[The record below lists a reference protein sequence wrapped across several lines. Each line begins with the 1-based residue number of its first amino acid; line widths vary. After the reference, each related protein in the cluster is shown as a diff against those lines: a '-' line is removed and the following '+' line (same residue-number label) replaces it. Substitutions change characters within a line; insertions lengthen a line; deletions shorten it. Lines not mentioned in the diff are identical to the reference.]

1 MFKLAGVNIKFG
13 GMKMNEEEIIEKLQK
28 LGLTKYESL
37 AYITLLKLGP
47 SKATDITKE
56 SGIPHTRVYDVLS
69 SLHRKGFVDM
79 MPGTPRLYKPVN
91 PELVLEKIKEDLVN
105 DIDRLKEM
113 FVELYKTVHGEDLPE
128 IWTIHGF
135 ENTVE
140 RAEYIIR
147 SARYEVLINTP
158 FEFLSLLRE
167 EIKKRK
173 DVLFII
179 ISNFEEVPEWLK
191 GENIILA
198 RSGGA
203 PWLMASWII
212 GDVEYA
218 LFFGALPKDRR
229 REKFYSFWG
238 KSAKLIQNYMHWFYT
253 MYFDNSELI
262 KPLEYDRLKKPL
274 ELVNIRTLITVLKQT
289 TLPRRIEVAGRTVE
303 DKEEITIDG
312 EVVEYEYTPLTASVL
327 VRGREGEWKVGGLGS
342 YFEDIEG
349 EKFILID

>member
-1 MFKLAGVNIKFG
+1 
-13 GMKMNEEEIIEKLQK
+13 MKEEEIIEKLQK
-28 LGLTKYESL
+28 FGLTKYESL

-69 SLHRKGFVDM
+69 SLHRKGFVDIM
-79 MPGTPRLYKPVN
+79 HGTPRLYKPVN
-91 PELVLEKIKEDLVN
+91 PEVILEKIKEDLIA
-105 DIDRLKEM
+105 DIEDLKKA
-113 FVELYKTVHGEDLPE
+113 FLELYKSVHGEELPE

-135 ENTVE
+135 DNTLE

-147 SARYEVLINTP
+147 TAKYEVLINTP

-173 DVLFII
+173 DVIFVI

-191 GENIILA
+191 RDNVILA
-198 RSGGA
+198 KSGGA

-212 GDVEYA
+212 GDIDYA
-218 LFFGALPKDRR
+218 LFFGALPRDRR
-229 REKFYSFWG
+229 KEKFYSFWA

-253 MYFDNSELI
+253 IYLDNSTII
-262 KPLEYDRLKKPL
+262 KPINYDKLKKPL
-274 ELVNIRTLITVLKQT
+274 QLVNIRTLITLLKQIS
-289 TLPRRIEVAGRTVE
+289 LPREIEVIGKLVENKEAITVRGKLAE
-303 DKEEITIDG
+303 F
-312 EVVEYEYTPLTASVL
+312 EYTPLTASIIVDD
-327 VRGREGEWKVGGLGS
+327 GEKKWKVGGLGS

-349 EKFILID
+349 EKFILLD

>member
-1 MFKLAGVNIKFG
+1 
-13 GMKMNEEEIIEKLQK
+13 MKEEEIIEKLQK
-28 LGLTKYESL
+28 FGLTKYESL

-69 SLHRKGFVDM
+69 SLHRKGFVDIM
-79 MPGTPRLYKPVN
+79 HGTPRLYKPVN
-91 PELVLEKIKEDLVN
+91 PEVILEKIKEDLIA
-105 DIDRLKEM
+105 DIEDLKKA
-113 FVELYKTVHGEDLPE
+113 FLELYKSVHGEELPE

-135 ENTVE
+135 DNTLE

-147 SARYEVLINTP
+147 TAKYEVLINTP

-173 DVLFII
+173 DVIFVI

-191 GENIILA
+191 RDNVILA
-198 RSGGA
+198 KSGGA

-212 GDVEYA
+212 GDIDYA
-218 LFFGALPKDRR
+218 LFFGALPRDRR
-229 REKFYSFWG
+229 KEKFYSFWA

-253 MYFDNSELI
+253 IYLDNSTII
-262 KPLEYDRLKKPL
+262 KPINYDKLKKPL
-274 ELVNIRTLITVLKQT
+274 QLVNIRTLITLLKQIS
-289 TLPRRIEVAGRTVE
+289 LPREIEVIGKLVENKEAITVRG
-303 DKEEITIDG
+303 KL
-312 EVVEYEYTPLTASVL
+312 VEFEYTPLTASIIVDD
-327 VRGREGEWKVGGLGS
+327 GEKKWKVGGLGS

-349 EKFILID
+349 EKFILLD

>member
-1 MFKLAGVNIKFG
+1 
-13 GMKMNEEEIIEKLQK
+13 MKEEEIIEKLQK
-28 LGLTKYESL
+28 FGLTKYESL

-69 SLHRKGFVDM
+69 SLHRKGFVDIM
-79 MPGTPRLYKPVN
+79 HGTPRLYKPVN
-91 PELVLEKIKEDLVN
+91 PEVVLEKIKEDLIT
-105 DIDRLKEM
+105 DIEELKKA
-113 FVELYKTVHGEDLPE
+113 FLELYKSVHGEELPE

-135 ENTVE
+135 DNTLE

-147 SARYEVLINTP
+147 TAKYEVLINTP
-158 FEFLSLLRE
+158 FEFLSLLKE

-173 DVLFII
+173 DVIFVI

-191 GENIILA
+191 RDNIILA

-212 GDVEYA
+212 GDIDYA
-218 LFFGALPKDRR
+218 LFFGALPRDRR
-229 REKFYSFWG
+229 KEKFYSFWA

-253 MYFDNSELI
+253 IYLDNSTII
-262 KPLEYDRLKKPL
+262 KPINYGKLKKPL
-274 ELVNIRTLITVLKQT
+274 QLVNIRTLITLLKQI
-289 TLPRRIEVAGRTVE
+289 TLPREIEIIGKLVE
-303 DKEEITIDG
+303 NKEAVTLRGKVMEF
-312 EVVEYEYTPLTASVL
+312 EYTPLTASIAVDD
-327 VRGREGEWKVGGLGS
+327 GKKKWKVGGLGS

-349 EKFILID
+349 EKFILLD